1 MPTGAGAPATLLVL
15 LALLASVASAIGAP
29 PVEAGAPGAPAQ
41 SSGPDVR
48 LLAPPKTDGPLV
60 VRGRFDFDDIDEIN
74 DGPETFDFT
83 GVLTLT
89 WRDPRLAFDPAEAG
103 VDEKIYQ
110 GNYQFDEIAT
120 GWWPQVVL
128 VNVSGSFESSGVLL
142 RVRPDGT
149 STLVQKIL
157 ATAEVDFEMH
167 RFPID
172 QQRLD
177 AVFMVLGYDRS
188 EVVFEPEPVAP
199 GAIARNV
206 TLPQWLVTGS
216 ELFERERPAAYAGRG
231 GVASTLV
238 ARVVVQRETF
248 YISRLILFPLVVIVL
263 LSFSV
268 FWMDRS
274 SLGDRISVSFI
285 GILTGVAYQMVMGDV
300 MPRIAYVTLMHGL
313 LNLSFFVMCAT
324 VVMNLVV
331 GALDKRGEFARGD
344 RIDRICRWLFPLVY
358 FGLMAAMVLTAHL
371 LF

>member
-1 MPTGAGAPATLLVL
+1 MPPPEARLVGRCPGQRAARREQTGAGAPTTLLVL
-15 LALLASVASAIGAP
+15 LVLLDLLVLLASGASGAS
-29 PVEAGAPGAPAQ
+29 GAPAQ

-60 VRGRFDFDDIDEIN
+60 VRGRFDFDDINEIN

-110 GNYQFDEIAT
+110 GDYQFDEIAT

-128 VNVSGSFESSGVLL
+128 VNASGSFESSGVML

-149 STLVQKIL
+149 SILVQKIM

-172 QQRLD
+172 QQRLE

-188 EVVFEPEPVAP
+188 EVVFEPDPVAP
-199 GAIARNV
+199 GSIAGSV

-216 ELFERERPAAYAGRG
+216 EMLERERPAAYAGRG
-231 GVASTLV
+231 GIASTLV
-238 ARVVVQRETF
+238 ARVIVQRETF
-248 YISRLILFPLVVIVL
+248 YISRLIIFPLVVIVL

-300 MPRIAYVTLMHGL
+300 MPRIAYVTLMHGDRK
-313 LNLSFFVMCAT
+313 S
-324 VVMNLVV
+324 VV
-331 GALDKRGEFARGD
+331 
-344 RIDRICRWLFPLVY
+344 
-358 FGLMAAMVLTAHL
+358 
-371 LF
+371 